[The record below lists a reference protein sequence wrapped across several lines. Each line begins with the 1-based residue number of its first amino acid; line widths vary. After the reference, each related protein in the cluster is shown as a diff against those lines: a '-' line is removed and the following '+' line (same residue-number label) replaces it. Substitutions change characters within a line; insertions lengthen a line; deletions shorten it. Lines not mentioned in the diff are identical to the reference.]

1 MKRAERALGI
11 LVAAYLLLAAA
22 ACSRKPGVKPME
34 PMAALESG
42 DSEAAAGLV
51 TPQLVRIENTAGDS
65 RVVGTGFFDETGYLV
80 TNSHV
85 VDIPGRLEAV
95 YPDGERVN
103 ALLVSNEVY
112 SDVAILAVDGRPRCS
127 ALPFADSNRVE
138 QADPLL
144 WAGYADGEETAAV
157 ADGTLEGRRQV
168 EEYEYLR
175 VDASP
180 DDGCGG
186 GPLFDSRGQLVGL
199 VTYSGGD
206 PGVCVALTANDLRV
220 RIDRLAFLKYN
231 LEYVQEAGREK
242 ALDALLPELGVEQT
256 DIYGDEAVLE
266 ARQDLLPVWTSTGTA
281 ATRADG

>member
-11 LVAAYLLLAAA
+11 LVAACLLLAAA

-34 PMAALESG
+34 AMAALESG
-42 DSEAAAGLV
+42 DSEAAAELV

-112 SDVAILAVDGRPRCS
+112 SDVAILAVEGRPRCS

-157 ADGTLEGRRQV
+157 ADGTLKDRRQT
-168 EEYEYLR
+168 EYWEYLQ
-175 VDASP
+175 VNASP
-180 DDGCGG
+180 DDGCG

-206 PGVCVALTANDLRV
+206 SGVCVALTANDLRV

-242 ALDALLPELGVEQT
+242 ALDALFPELGVEQT

-266 ARQDLLPVWTSTGTA
+266 ARQDLLPVWTSTGTM